1 MAGTRDVPGTAGAL
15 QETRTELTRRLNE
28 LFSLQELAYVLSD
41 SIHLDR
47 ITEQV
52 ARYVQR
58 FLECDGVAVA
68 LALDVPDRLRVLAA
82 YGSISRLEELEV
94 KATQEA
100 GLMGAAMVREQLQV
114 SEGGDTVPLLGD
126 VHAEQAAAVPL
137 RAHGM
142 TIGAVGVAKAGDRG
156 FTEEDIRLLSTVA
169 THAAMALANAHFF
182 SLVHSGKLQWE
193 TTFDALADGMA
204 VVDEAGRVRRAN
216 RSLATMLGAKVPDV
230 IGKELEGLLFGAS
243 PELKGLLDTAR
254 RETRCPP
261 LTVRSATLNRIL
273 RVTASAISA
282 DVAAGWVAI
291 LLEDVTEQKA
301 FEAQLIQSEKMAAVG
316 QLVSGVAHELN
327 NPLTSIAGLSE
338 FLLQRPEPTEKDRDH
353 VRVIHEQAERAARI
367 VQDLL
372 TFARQGPAEP
382 TSIDLNEVTERAVSL
397 ISYEVR
403 LRKADLEMALVDKLP
418 AVMGDRHEIQQV
430 VLNLLT
436 NAVHAMSD
444 LPPEAPRLVRVSTER
459 KKNHVVLRVADSGPG
474 IPEEL
479 LPRIFDPFVTTK
491 APGKGTGLGLAIT
504 FRIIEGH
511 GGTIE
516 VERSKHGGALFVVTL
531 PAVTARP
538 TPTGSEEPDEAVD
551 QAASREQPPRGRRVL
566 LVDEDPGVRRMI
578 GILFAQDGQEVE
590 AAGDAAHA
598 LELLQRHGYDLVL
611 AHLPHRRRAIR
622 DRRVAHRARVSL
634 LPQTVQRARA
644 ARGRGR
650 DPRLGAAQSSL
661 GTRGRSRCRGVAAS
675 RARGRARLAV
685 APREHGRGTAWT
697 GSRRPPARRPAPR
710 HLRRRGRS
718 APPPECPRLPGATG
732 GGSARRS
739 RRAPGD

>member
-1 MAGTRDVPGTAGAL
+1 MTLLWVLAAAAALAAGWWLGRRMAGTRSVRGTAGAL
-15 QETRTELTRRLNE
+15 AQTRTELKRRLNE
-28 LFSLQELAYVLSD
+28 IFSLQELAYVLSD

-68 LALDVPDRLRVLAA
+68 LALDAPDRLRVLAA
-82 YGSISRLEELEV
+82 YGSLSRLEEFEV
-94 KATQEA
+94 EA
-100 GLMGAAMVREQLQV
+100 SEQAGMMGAAMVRQQLQV
-114 SEGGDTVPLLGD
+114 SDGAAQDAAPLLGD

-142 TIGAVGVAKAGDRG
+142 TIGAVGVAKAGDGG
-156 FTEEDIRLLSTVA
+156 FTEEDLRLLSTVA

-182 SLVHSGKLQWE
+182 SLVHSSKLQWE
-193 TTFDALADGMA
+193 TTFDALADGMV
-204 VVDEAGRVRRAN
+204 VVDQAGRVRRAN
-216 RSLATMLGAKVPDV
+216 RSLAAMLGVRVPDV
-230 IGKELEGLLFGAS
+230 IGKDLERLLFGAS
-243 PELKGLLDTAR
+243 PELTGLLDTAR

-338 FLLQRPEPTEKDRDH
+338 FLLQRPEPSEKDREH

-372 TFARQGPAEP
+372 TFAREGSTES
-382 TSIDLNEVTERAVSL
+382 TTIDLNEVTERAVSL

-403 LRKADLEMALVDKLP
+403 LRKADLEMALADKLP
-418 AVMGDRHEIQQV
+418 TVIGDRHEIQQV

-436 NAVHAMSD
+436 NAIHAVGD

-459 KKNHVVLRVADSGPG
+459 KRNQVVLRVADSGPG
-474 IPEEL
+474 IPDEL
-479 LPRIFDPFVTTK
+479 VPRIFDPFVTTK
-491 APGKGTGLGLAIT
+491 DPGKGTGLGLAIT
-504 FRIIEGH
+504 FRIVEGH
-511 GGTIE
+511 GGTIA
-516 VERSKHGGALFVVTL
+516 VERSKLGGALFVVTL
-531 PAVTARP
+531 PAVKARA
-538 TPTGSEEPDEAVD
+538 TPTSGEGPNEPAD
-551 QAASREQPPRGRRVL
+551 QEASRGQPQRGRRVL

-590 AAGDAAHA
+590 AAGDGAHA

-611 AHLPHRRRAIR
+611 ADP
-622 DRRVAHRARVSL
+622 RVAVSAGESFATVLCARHPELKPRTIFLTADVRSETDEWL
-634 LPQTVQRARA
+634 TGLGCRYFRKPFNVRELRA
-644 ARGRGR
+644 A
-650 DPRLGAAQSSL
+650 AAEIL
-661 GTRGRSRCRGVAAS
+661 AS
-675 RARGRARLAV
+675 AQ
-685 APREHGRGTAWT
+685 PN
-697 GSRRPPARRPAPR
+697 PA
-710 HLRRRGRS
+710 
-718 APPPECPRLPGATG
+718 
-732 GGSARRS
+732 
-739 RRAPGD
+739 

>member
-1 MAGTRDVPGTAGAL
+1 MTLLWVLAAAAALAAGWWLGRWKAGPRSVPGTAGAL
-15 QETRTELTRRLNE
+15 EETRTELTRRLNE

-47 ITEQV
+47 ITEQL

-58 FLECDGVAVA
+58 FVECDGVAVA
-68 LALDVPDRLRVLAA
+68 LSLDAPDRLRVLAA

-94 KATQEA
+94 KATEEA

-114 SEGGDTVPLLGD
+114 SKAGGGNAAPLLGD
-126 VHAEQAAAVPL
+126 AHPDHAAAVPL

-142 TIGAVGVAKAGDRG
+142 TIGAVGVAKAGDSG
-156 FTEEDIRLLSTVA
+156 FTEEDLRLLSTVA

-193 TTFDALADGMA
+193 TTFDALADGLA
-204 VVDEAGRVRRAN
+204 VVDQAGHVRRAN
-216 RSLATMLGAKVPDV
+216 RSLATMMGAKVPDV
-230 IGKELEGLLFGAS
+230 IGKDLERLLFGAS

-254 RETRCPP
+254 RETHCPP

-282 DVAAGWVAI
+282 DVALGWVAI

-372 TFARQGPAEP
+372 MFARQGPTEP
-382 TSIDLNEVTERAVSL
+382 TPIDLNEVTERAVSL

-418 AVMGDRHEIQQV
+418 AVMGDQHEIQQV

-444 LPPEAPRLVRVSTER
+444 LPPDAPRLVRVSTER
-459 KKNHVVLRVADSGPG
+459 KKNQVVLRVADSGPG

-504 FRIIEGH
+504 FRIVEGH

-516 VERSKHGGALFVVTL
+516 VERSRQGGALFVVTL
-531 PAVTARP
+531 PAVKARP
-538 TPTGSEEPDEAVD
+538 TPTGGEGPDEAAD
-551 QAASREQPPRGRRVL
+551 QAAPREQPPRGRRVL

-578 GILFAQDGQEVE
+578 GILFAQDGQVVE
-590 AAGDAAHA
+590 AASDAAHA
-598 LELLQRHGYDLVL
+598 LELLERHGYDLVL
-611 AHLPHRRRAIR
+611 ADP
-622 DRRVAHRARVSL
+622 RVAVSAGESFATVFCARHPEFKPRTIFLTADVRAETDEWLTELGCRYFRKPFNVREL
-634 LPQTVQRARA
+634 RA
-644 ARGRGR
+644 A
-650 DPRLGAAQSSL
+650 AAEIL
-661 GTRGRSRCRGVAAS
+661 AS
-675 RARGRARLAV
+675 AQ
-685 APREHGRGTAWT
+685 PN
-697 GSRRPPARRPAPR
+697 PA
-710 HLRRRGRS
+710 
-718 APPPECPRLPGATG
+718 
-732 GGSARRS
+732 
-739 RRAPGD
+739 

>member
-1 MAGTRDVPGTAGAL
+1 MTLLWILVTAVAVAVGWWLGRRMAAVPSARGARGAL

-47 ITEQV
+47 MAEQV

-58 FLECDGVAVA
+58 FLQCDGAAVA
-68 LALDVPDRLRVLAA
+68 LALDAPDRLKVLSAF
-82 YGSISRLEELEV
+82 GILSRLEGLE
-94 KATQEA
+94 ASASGES
-100 GLMGAAMVREQLQV
+100 GLMGAAMVKEQLQV
-114 SEGGDTVPLLGD
+114 ASGEDAPPLLGSLE
-126 VHAEQAAAVPL
+126 AERAAAVPL

-142 TIGAVGVAKAGDRG
+142 TIGAVGVARHQGSD
-156 FTEEDIRLLSTVA
+156 FSEEDLRLLSTVA

-193 TTFDALADGMA
+193 TTFDALADGVA
-204 VVDEAGRVRRAN
+204 VVDQTGRVRRAN
-216 RSLATMLGAKVPDV
+216 RSLAAMLGVTLPDV
-230 IGKELEGLLFGAS
+230 IGKDLERLLFGRS
-243 PELKGLLDTAR
+243 PELAGLLDTAR
-254 RETRCPP
+254 RQTRCPP

-273 RVTASAISA
+273 RITASAISA
-282 DVAAGWVAI
+282 DVASGWVAI
-291 LLEDVTEQKA
+291 LMEDVTEQKA

-338 FLLQRPEPTEKDRDH
+338 FLLQRPEPSEADRGH

-372 TFARQGPAEP
+372 TFARKGPSEP
-382 TSIDLNEVTERAVSL
+382 AGIDLNEVTERAVSL

-403 LRKADLEMALVDKLP
+403 LRKADLEMALADKLP
-418 AVMGDRHEIQQV
+418 SVLGDRHEIQQV

-436 NAVHAMSD
+436 NAIHAVGEV
-444 LPPEAPRLVRVSTER
+444 PPGAPRLVRVSTER
-459 KKNHVVLRVADSGPG
+459 KRNKVVLRVADSGPG

-491 APGKGTGLGLAIT
+491 DPGKGTGLGLAIS
-504 FRIIEGH
+504 FRIAESH

-516 VERSKHGGALFVVTL
+516 VERSRWGGALFALSL
-531 PAVTARP
+531 PAADARA
-538 TPTGSEEPDEAVD
+538 TPPGVQRPDG
-551 QAASREQPPRGRRVL
+551 AAQQPPAPEQPPRGRRVL

-598 LELLQRHGYDLVL
+598 LDLLKRHTYDLVL
-611 AHLPHRRRAIR
+611 ADPRIAVSAGESLAT
-622 DRRVAHRARVSL
+622 VLCARHPELKPRTIFITADVRSETDQWL
-634 LPQTVQRARA
+634 TGLGCRYFRKPFVVRELRA
-644 ARGRGR
+644 A
-650 DPRLGAAQSSL
+650 AAEI
-661 GTRGRSRCRGVAAS
+661 
-675 RARGRARLAV
+675 LA
-685 APREHGRGTAWT
+685 
-697 GSRRPPARRPAPR
+697 PAQPNP
-710 HLRRRGRS
+710 
-718 APPPECPRLPGATG
+718 TQ
-732 GGSARRS
+732 
-739 RRAPGD
+739 